1 MREFLHPG
9 QFKMAAPMAKCLLS
23 TFFNTQM
30 QNLRQI
36 TRVTTQVR
44 QCMVATGPL
53 SRQFSGIS
61 GCYVVKPSKYHFS
74 LAHHVTLL
82 AGERSTAGT
91 SLSLQSQSQRGF
103 ASESG
108 LDDAAVKSRMED
120 IADKFMEARDLL
132 EDAVRML
139 VSRPWGSPIFQFC
152 L

>member
-1 MREFLHPG
+1 MREFPHPG
-9 QFKMAAPMAKCLLS
+9 QSKMAAPMAKCILS

-44 QCMVATGPL
+44 QCMVSTGPI

-61 GCYVVKPSKYHFS
+61 GCHVVKPSKYHFG

-91 SLSLQSQSQRGF
+91 SLSQSQRSF

-139 VSRPWGSPIFQFC
+139 VSTPWGSPIFQFC